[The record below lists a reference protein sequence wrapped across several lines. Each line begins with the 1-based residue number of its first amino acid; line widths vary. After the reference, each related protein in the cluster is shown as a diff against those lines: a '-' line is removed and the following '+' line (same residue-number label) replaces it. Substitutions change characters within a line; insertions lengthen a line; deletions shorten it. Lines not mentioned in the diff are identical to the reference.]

1 MRYNIIDSEGNIVDR
16 NLTYDEALIWV
27 DSDDYNPLLKKFSIV
42 PSKESGDQN
51 NSCSLW
57 FFPRC

>member
-51 NSCSLW
+51 NSCSL
-57 FFPRC
+57 